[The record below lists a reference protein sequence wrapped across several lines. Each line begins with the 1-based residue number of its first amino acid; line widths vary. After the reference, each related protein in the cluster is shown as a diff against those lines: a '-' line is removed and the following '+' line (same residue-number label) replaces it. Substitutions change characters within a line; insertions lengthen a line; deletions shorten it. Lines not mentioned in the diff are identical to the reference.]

1 MLRNTSKGY
10 TYNLSLKAEKHFNFG
25 LDLMA
30 SYSFTK
36 SKSMGSPTS
45 SVAQSNWRNTHTYR
59 QSNHP
64 ELANSAFNIPHVL
77 KASAFYHID
86 YGRNKMFTTTV
97 GLIYQGSSGSPYSM
111 LYSGDINGDG
121 ATSNDLFFI
130 PTDEQIDQMPFKAT
144 KALSADQQRAN
155 LKTWLAST
163 PYLRDHR
170 GEYYKR
176 YADNLPFESHFD
188 LHVAQ
193 KFNLKVGTYVHSLEL
208 SLDIMNVGNLLNKD
222 WGRTYSSSYVSEF
235 MSPVTYNKGEYQFL
249 KDADY
254 ILKYPSTYYSR
265 WRGQI
270 GLKYTF

>member
-1 MLRNTSKGY
+1 
-10 TYNLSLKAEKHFNFG
+10 
-25 LDLMA
+25 
-30 SYSFTK
+30 
-36 SKSMGSPTS
+36 
-45 SVAQSNWRNTHTYR
+45 
-59 QSNHP
+59 
-64 ELANSAFNIPHVL
+64 
-77 KASAFYHID
+77 
-86 YGRNKMFTTTV
+86 
-97 GLIYQGSSGSPYSM
+97 
-111 LYSGDINGDG
+111 
-121 ATSNDLFFI
+121 
-130 PTDEQIDQMPFKAT
+130 MPFKAT

-155 LKTWLAST
+155 LKTWLANT

-249 KDADY
+249 
-254 ILKYPSTYYSR
+254 
-265 WRGQI
+265 
-270 GLKYTF
+270 